1 MRMVGRRWVALACL
15 VLSCVA
21 APLQA
26 DEEIRP
32 YWLTF
37 DVGKQLVQLL
47 LIGAED
53 GTNGTMN
60 FNGYGNGNMTVIVP
74 FGWRVEVE
82 FRNKGLAALP
92 HSLVVINE
100 VTPLPIEGGVPAF
113 PRALTRALI
122 PGLGAGESDTF
133 DFVAN
138 KEGRFLLFCG
148 TTGHGVTGMWD
159 YLVVAKDAKVPRV
172 TVKVKK

>member
-1 MRMVGRRWVALACL
+1 MPMVWRRWIALGCLSLAGVAG
-15 VLSCVA
+15 
-21 APLQA
+21 PLQA

-32 YWLTF
+32 YWLTY
-37 DVGKQLVQLL
+37 DTAKHVVQLL

-60 FNGYGNGNMTVIVP
+60 FNGYGNGTMTVTVP
-74 FGWRVEVE
+74 LGWKVEVE
-82 FRNKGLAALP
+82 FRNKGLGALP

-113 PRALTRALI
+113 SRALTRALI
-122 PGLGAGESDTF
+122 PGLGAGETDTF

-138 KEGRFLLFCG
+138 KAGRFLLFCG
-148 TTGHGVTGMWD
+148 TTGHGVIGMWD
-159 YLVVAKDAKVPRV
+159 YLVVSQEAKVPGV
-172 TVKVKK
+172 TVKAKK